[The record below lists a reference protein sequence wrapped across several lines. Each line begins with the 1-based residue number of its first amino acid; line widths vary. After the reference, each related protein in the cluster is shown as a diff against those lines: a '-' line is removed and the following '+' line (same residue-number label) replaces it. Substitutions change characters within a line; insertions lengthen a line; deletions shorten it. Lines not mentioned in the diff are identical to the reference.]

1 MKLWWK
7 IVAIAIAK
15 TANLSTAKSK
25 ATGSCRVSMGGAT
38 QQRLRQQHQQ
48 QKPIS
53 RKSITASSH
62 SNPLPLFLYLSIYL
76 FII

>member
-1 MKLWWK
+1 MKLWGK
-7 IVAIAIAK
+7 TVAIAIAK
-15 TANLSTAKSK
+15 TVDLSTVKSK
-25 ATGSCRVSMGGAT
+25 ATGSCRVSLGGAT
-38 QQRLRQQHQQ
+38 QQRQRQQHQQ

-53 RKSITASSH
+53 RKSITTSSH